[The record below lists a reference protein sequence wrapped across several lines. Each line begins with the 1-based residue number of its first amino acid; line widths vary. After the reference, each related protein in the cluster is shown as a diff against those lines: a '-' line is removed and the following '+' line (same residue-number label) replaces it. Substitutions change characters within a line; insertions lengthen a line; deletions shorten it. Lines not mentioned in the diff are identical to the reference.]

1 VTRPEV
7 FSEVEESI
15 SWAMEFAD
23 GAVARCRS
31 SYGERVSTF
40 RAEAEHGWA
49 RFEEPAFYYDE
60 PFLTT
65 SLGPTNFPKVNHQ
78 VAQLDGMA
86 LELLE
91 GRPSLAPGEMGRRD
105 IAITDAIYAAA
116 KSGQRVQ
123 VLS

>member
-1 VTRPEV
+1 
-7 FSEVEESI
+7 
-15 SWAMEFAD
+15 
-23 GAVARCRS
+23 
-31 SYGERVSTF
+31 
-40 RAEAEHGWA
+40 
-49 RFEEPAFYYDE
+49 
-60 PFLTT
+60 
-65 SLGPTNFPKVNHQ
+65 
-78 VAQLDGMA
+78 MA